1 MFQLAICWLL
11 LAGRVMLMIDGV
23 TVSAVG
29 DDRCRLFCQVHNNRA
44 FYYPLESKVIDGT
57 KCHPDT
63 SDLCVNGRC
72 VVRLKIVTRNT
83 KIILLQRYFCNVLTT
98 AGVELFIWMSCD
110 CQPTCMDVCAS
121 CSQRAATTCLARAS
135 DAITAACVTATARR
149 VAASVTPSTHPDPN
163 MVTLF
168 TENH

>member
-98 AGVELFIWMSCD
+98 AACWCRTVYL
-110 CQPTCMDVCAS
+110 DV
-121 CSQRAATTCLARAS
+121 L
-135 DAITAACVTATARR
+135 
-149 VAASVTPSTHPDPN
+149 
-163 MVTLF
+163 
-168 TENH
+168 